1 MIATL
6 FRLQNKLTVHTLANN
21 NNMLAAVF
29 QGPNA
34 IAVQQVP
41 LSASKEVRLKVN
53 ACAVCGYDAR
63 VFRNGHSKVSPPV
76 ILGHELCGEV
86 QETVRTRNGT
96 IGAGS
101 RVVVGWGR

>member
-6 FRLQNKLTVHTLANN
+6 FRLQNKLTVHTLAN

-63 VFRNGHSKVSPPV
+63 VFRNAHSMVSPPL

-86 QETVRTRNGT
+86 Q
-96 IGAGS
+96 
-101 RVVVGWGR
+101 